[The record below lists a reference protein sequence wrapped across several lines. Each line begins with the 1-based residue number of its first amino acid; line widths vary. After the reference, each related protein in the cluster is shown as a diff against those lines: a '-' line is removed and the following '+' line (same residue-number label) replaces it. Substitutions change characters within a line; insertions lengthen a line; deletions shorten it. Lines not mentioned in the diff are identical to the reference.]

1 MTVPL
6 IYPETPL
13 SLMGEGTGR
22 VGTQVETG
30 MEAEREVVERE
41 AGGMIWCL
49 GEQQW
54 RLPEMPRGWKRL
66 KSRPQSVC
74 RASRAPYS
82 QEYASSFPQGSYR

>member
-13 SLMGEGTGR
+13 PLLGEGTGR

-30 MEAEREVVERE
+30 MEAGREVVERE

-49 GEQQW
+49 KEQQS
-54 RLPEMPRGWKRL
+54 RLPEMPRGWKRFR
-66 KSRPQSVC
+66 SRPQSMQ
-74 RASRAPYS
+74 S
-82 QEYASSFPQGSYR
+82 